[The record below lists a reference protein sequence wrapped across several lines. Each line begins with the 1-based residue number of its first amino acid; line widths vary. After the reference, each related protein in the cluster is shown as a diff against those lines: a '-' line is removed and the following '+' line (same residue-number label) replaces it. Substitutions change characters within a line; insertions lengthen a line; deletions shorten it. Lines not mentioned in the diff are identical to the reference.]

1 MTRKKF
7 CLRWYYNWSNC
18 YLFVNGTEI
27 HKFKA
32 KESETNPISLCTGNH
47 LKDFF
52 VDNLKKIEFYGY
64 IYGFSVDYDAL
75 AVDDI
80 LGIHKNLMKT
90 NDIIQNFWIIEESFF
105 TAMTFFGWNVLN
117 VNPLKCVAMNN
128 QTCKV
133 RPEVINVNGNEPL
146 FYPYSI
152 EINKCSA
159 SFNNKNDPNGK
170 LCVPDVFKH
179 INAKLFNLMP
189 RTNKT
194 RHTE

>member
-80 LGIHKNLMKT
+80 LGIQKYLMKT
-90 NDIIQNFWIIEESFF
+90 NDTIQNLDYRRIIFHSNDIFWLER
-105 TAMTFFGWNVLN
+105 
-117 VNPLKCVAMNN
+117 LKCKSIKM
-128 QTCKV
+128 CC
-133 RPEVINVNGNEPL
+133 NE
-146 FYPYSI
+146 
-152 EINKCSA
+152 
-159 SFNNKNDPNGK
+159 
-170 LCVPDVFKH
+170 
-179 INAKLFNLMP
+179 
-189 RTNKT
+189 
-194 RHTE
+194 